1 MQTVND
7 SSSQQDS
14 DSSIG
19 FYLFIGVLGLFAL
32 GLVLYVLYGS

>member
-7 SSSQQDS
+7 SSSQEDS
-14 DSSIG
+14 DTLVALY
-19 FYLFIGVLGLFAL
+19 FFIGIIGLFAL